1 MIETN
6 VKHKRAQE
14 NQRGQ
19 WQVLTE
25 SCRWWGWSCVSY
37 WTLLVQ
43 NGMCQTYIT
52 TAHHRI
58 WFPFSQRNITKG
70 TFTIL
75 LIDNRQRRCVLDL
88 TVTLLLSAF
97 SSFCRIRDYYGI
109 GGASCH
115 EKKGE
120 LLLGERRPIWRGG
133 FQALRCTTLVSIT
146 SSYVCFLRCILTFI
160 RSTTRPTLTLTQNIK
175 TCVHFTM

>member
-6 VKHKRAQE
+6 KKHKGAQE

-19 WQVLTE
+19 WQALTG

-52 TAHHRI
+52 TAHGRI
-58 WFPFSQRNITKG
+58 RCSFFQRNITKG

-75 LIDNRQRRCVLDL
+75 LIDNRPRRCVLNL
-88 TVTLLLSAF
+88 TVTLLSAF

-115 EKKGE
+115 EKRGTSPWGE
-120 LLLGERRPIWRGG
+120 KTYLAGR
-133 FQALRCTTLVSIT
+133 F
-146 SSYVCFLRCILTFI
+146 SSTQMHDFSLYYSFLCLFSKVYSNLYQIHYSPNTN
-160 RSTTRPTLTLTQNIK
+160 PYPK
-175 TCVHFTM
+175 Y

>member
-6 VKHKRAQE
+6 KKHKGAQE

-19 WQVLTE
+19 WQVLTG

-52 TAHHRI
+52 TAHGRI
-58 WFPFSQRNITKG
+58 RCSFFQRNITKG

-75 LIDNRQRRCVLDL
+75 LIDNRPRRCVLDL
-88 TVTLLLSAF
+88 TVTLLSAF
-97 SSFCRIRDYYGI
+97 SSFCRIQDYYGI
-109 GGASCH
+109 GGAFCH
-115 EKKGE
+115 EKGE
-120 LLLGERRPIWRGG
+120 LLLGERRPIWREG

-146 SSYVCFLRCILTFI
+146 ASYVCFLRCILTFI
-160 RSTTRPTLTLTQNIK
+160 RFTTRPILTLTQNIK
-175 TCVHFTM
+175 TFVRFTM